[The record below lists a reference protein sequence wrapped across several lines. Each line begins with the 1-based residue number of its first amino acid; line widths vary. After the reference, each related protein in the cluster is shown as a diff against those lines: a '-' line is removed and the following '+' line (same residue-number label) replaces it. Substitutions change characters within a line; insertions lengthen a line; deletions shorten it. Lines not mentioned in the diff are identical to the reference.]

1 MKDLIKRLE
10 LQRNEGSYRQ
20 RRTEGSRS
28 NKPILDDVALSQ
40 WTVLHT
46 GWKYKGTMELCVEWR
61 DREVFVEWFTKHRD
75 YDLTF
80 CYHFS
85 LQLPPLVG
93 PETSAWVHEDV
104 AQFMDWI
111 YSVKVRR
118 KNFTYYPIGVGYVE
132 KRCKLESRWCYAGEN
147 MGDYGSRPT
156 VFDAQIPFQKWL
168 LEKINQTLA
177 LAANDILMRDLIALR
192 GRLVQCIKN
201 RTVFE
206 L

>member
-132 KRCKLESRWCYAGEN
+132 KRCKLESRWSYAGEN

-192 GRLVQCIKN
+192 GRLVQCMEN

>member
-1 MKDLIKRLE
+1 MKDLMARLAI
-10 LQRNEGSYRQ
+10 QKNESSYGQ
-20 RRTEGSRS
+20 RRTAGSYK
-28 NKPILDDVALSQ
+28 NKKVIDEAAYRQ
-40 WTVLHT
+40 WLTLRNGHFSKKSIVLCES
-46 GWKYKGTMELCVEWR
+46 WK
-61 DREVFVEWFTKHRD
+61 DREVFCDWFTQHRD

-104 AQFMDWI
+104 AVFMDWI

-132 KRCKLESRWCYAGEN
+132 KRCKLESRWSYAGEN

-177 LAANDILMRDLIALR
+177 LVANDILMRDLIALR
-192 GRLVQCIKN
+192 GRLVHCMEN

-206 L
+206 M